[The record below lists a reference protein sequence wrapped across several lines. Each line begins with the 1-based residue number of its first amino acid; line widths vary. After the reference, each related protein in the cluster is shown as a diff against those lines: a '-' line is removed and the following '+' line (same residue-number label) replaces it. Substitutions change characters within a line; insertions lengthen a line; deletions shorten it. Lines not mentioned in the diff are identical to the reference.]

1 MHGNVRDGSTAEA
14 ACAKAATAVRYARSE
29 GEVNQGIL
37 HDEPTMK
44 SRKIIKR
51 SSVKRTSGRKRGIKR
66 PPVLFEKTHKIIDR
80 INEMIDGTFLTYWT
94 SEYGAICGNDVQ
106 AMYEALKVVKPQE
119 RITLFVKSDGGD
131 GQSALR
137 LIHLLREYVRH
148 LTVVVPLECASAA
161 TMLALGADEIQ
172 MGPLAFLTPVDTSLE
187 HAMGPVDPRNE
198 TAYVGQD
205 EVQRVLTLWQKHSPQ
220 SDVNPFQE
228 LYKYLHPLV
237 IGAVDRATSLSIRL
251 CTEILRYHMSVPQEA
266 ERIANALNAQYP
278 AHEYPITPR
287 EARELGL
294 NVKDLAPEL
303 NDVLLELNNVYSEMG
318 QRAVTDYDEHNYH
331 NNEIVNIIE
340 GPGVQLYFQNDK
352 DWHYRK
358 EERQWVSLH
367 VESCWCRCVM
377 KNGRMRQ
384 TRLYMS

>member
-1 MHGNVRDGSTAEA
+1 
-14 ACAKAATAVRYARSE
+14 
-29 GEVNQGIL
+29 
-37 HDEPTMK
+37 MK
-44 SRKIIKR
+44 GGRTIKR
-51 SSVKRTSGRKRGIKR
+51 APNTRPGGRKRGVKK
-66 PPVLFEKTHKIIDR
+66 PPVLFEKTQKIVKR
-80 INEMIDGTFLTYWT
+80 IQGMIDGTFLTYWT

-106 AMYEALKVVKPQE
+106 AMYEALRVVKPRE
-119 RITLFVKSDGGD
+119 RISLFVKSDGGD

-137 LIHLLREYVRH
+137 LIYLLREYVAH
-148 LTVVVPLECASAA
+148 LTVVAPLECASAA

-172 MGPLAFLTPVDTSLE
+172 MGPLAFLTPIDTSLE
-187 HAMGPVDPRNE
+187 HSMGPVDPRNE

-205 EVQRVLTLWQKHSPQ
+205 EVQRVLNLWAKHSPQ
-220 SDVNPFQE
+220 ADINPFQE

-251 CTEILRYHMSVPQEA
+251 CTEILRYHMKGVQDA
-266 ERIANALNAQYP
+266 ERIANALNSQYP

-294 NVKDLAPEL
+294 NVKNLAPEL
-303 NDVLLELNNVYSEMG
+303 NDVLLELNHLYSEMG
-318 QRAVTDYDEHNYH
+318 QRAVTDFDEHNYH

-340 GPGVQLYFQNDK
+340 GPGIQLHFQNDK

-367 VESCWCRCVM
+367 VESCWYRCVM

-384 TRLYMS
+384 SRLYMS